1 MNCSELFAENVK
13 LQNMVA
19 SLENKYKLVFKELMS
34 VKAELAAHIN
44 STGKCKR
51 SCSNFKQ
58 ENHNSNCQKCHTSCP
73 PVPNVKAFWVSNIEC
88 NPSVEHVNIP

>member
-13 LQNMVA
+13 LQNTVA

-34 VKAELAAHIN
+34 VKAELAEIMSVKAELAAHIN

-51 SCSNFKQ
+51 SCSDFKQ
-58 ENHNSNCQKCHTSCP
+58 ENHNFNSQSTMLLVHQYLM
-73 PVPNVKAFWVSNIEC
+73 
-88 NPSVEHVNIP
+88 